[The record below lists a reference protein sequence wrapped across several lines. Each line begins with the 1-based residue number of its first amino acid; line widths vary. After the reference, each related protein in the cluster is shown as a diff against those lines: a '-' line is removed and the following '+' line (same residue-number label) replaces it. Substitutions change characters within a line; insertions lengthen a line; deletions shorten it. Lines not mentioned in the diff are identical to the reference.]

1 MIGAKLQTAFRKN
14 SKGARG
20 EIALFRA
27 FISAFDAL
35 GGEALA
41 KEYHGS
47 RYQVTFDEGR
57 GAGRPVPRCEL
68 CDVMIVSY
76 PKGNPWAA
84 RVTFNQAKVAGS
96 PFDCGWSP
104 TSHGPYR
111 FRANLEQWDLLSNR
125 PSINP
130 ATATFSPPAG
140 LLKDALLPSVGSFG
154 VFYPSA
160 GGFEFAYFVANALTP
175 LNNSPSRS
183 GTLEWDTPIRKVRRV
198 GSHDEVLGTC
208 CLQYFGDGIEEGHI
222 GTPLT
227 QLLNGTPGGQQ
238 SRVWITQILVSLQS
252 EYPESTLP
260 SELLEGFELRAG
272 LDDENRALVGGGYSS
287 PRAVVLIR
295 T

>member
-1 MIGAKLQTAFRKN
+1 MIGTKLQTAFRKN

-27 FISAFDAL
+27 FIRAFGAL

-57 GAGRPVPRCEL
+57 GAGRAVPRCEL

-76 PKGNPWAA
+76 PKGDPWAA
-84 RVTFNQAKVAGS
+84 RVTFNQAKVAS
-96 PFDCGWSP
+96 SAFDCSWSP
-104 TSHGPYR
+104 SSHAPYR

-125 PSINP
+125 PAISP
-130 ATATFSPPAG
+130 ATATFSPPSG

-175 LNNSPSRS
+175 LKNSHGRS
-183 GTLEWDTPIRKVRRV
+183 GTLKWNSPISKIRKV

-208 CLQYFGDGIEEGHI
+208 CLKYFGKSIEKGYI

-227 QLLNGTPGGQQ
+227 LLLNGTSGGEKN
-238 SRVWITQILVSLQS
+238 RAWVTQVLVSLRN
-252 EYPESTLP
+252 EFPESTLP
-260 SELLEGFELRAG
+260 SELLEGLELLVRDG
-272 LDDENRALVGGGYSS
+272 DEHGSLVSGGYST

>member
-1 MIGAKLQTAFRKN
+1 MIGTKLKTEFQKK

-20 EIALFRA
+20 EVALFRA
-27 FISAFDAL
+27 FISAFDSL
-35 GGEALA
+35 GSEALA
-41 KEYHGS
+41 KEYHGN
-47 RYQVTFDEGR
+47 RYQVTFVEGR

-76 PKGNPWAA
+76 PKGKPWAA
-84 RVTFNQAKVAGS
+84 RVTFNQAKVAMS
-96 PFDCGWSP
+96 AFACSWSL

-130 ATATFSPPAG
+130 ATATFSPPSG

-154 VFYPSA
+154 VFYPLA
-160 GGFEFAYFVANALTP
+160 RGFEFAYFVADALTP
-175 LNNSPSRS
+175 LNNSHSRS
-183 GTLEWDTPIRKVRRV
+183 GTLQWDTPIFTRRRV

-208 CLQYFGDGIEEGHI
+208 CLQYFGDAIQGGYI
-222 GTPLT
+222 GTPLI
-227 QLLNGTPGGQQ
+227 QLVSGAPGNQQ
-238 SRVWITQILVSLQS
+238 NRAWIKRILVSLGS
-252 EYPESTLP
+252 EHPESSLP
-260 SELLEGFELRAG
+260 SELLEGLELRAE
-272 LDDENRALVGGGYSS
+272 LDDERRALVSGGYSS